1 MSYGLTL
8 YSVNLDTVAAALGSR
23 DDALF
28 RTICE
33 RFHDDLEALAVWFV
47 EDIQDGAVE
56 PVEALG
62 TLLRGDE
69 VDVDGFMYA
78 YALELIICHFGRA
91 LDNAAFH
98 PCEETEFLAHVDVAL
113 AELGAPADLLTED
126 LQYGE
131 LPFELPEPDDFPGFG
146 HWPASLVATAH
157 AKLGGVAVP
166 TSLDSP
172 VREAVV
178 AVQGWLVEAAGRH
191 EAIVGFYY

>member
-8 YSVNLDTVAAALGSR
+8 YSVNLDEVTAALGSR
-23 DDALF
+23 DDALY

-33 RFHDDLEALAVWFV
+33 RFHDELEALAVWFV

-56 PVEALG
+56 PVEAVG
-62 TLLRGDE
+62 ALLRGDE

-78 YALELIICHFGRA
+78 YALELIICHFGRE

-98 PCEETEFLAHVDVAL
+98 PCETEFLEDVDAAL
-113 AELGAPADLLTED
+113 AELGAPEELLTEG
-126 LQYGE
+126 LQYGD

-157 AKLGGVAVP
+157 AQLGGVAVP
-166 TSLDSP
+166 TSIDGP
-172 VREAVV
+172 VREAVA
-178 AVQGWLVEAAGRH
+178 AVQRWLVEAASRH